1 MKVQNLETTYRG
13 QKFRSR
19 LEARFAIFFDALN
32 CEWQY
37 EPEGFQL
44 PSGNYLPD
52 FYLPKVEGGTWIEV
66 KPYGKNTFFG
76 FVGLGPKKH
85 DKRLEEFSDFAGSNK
100 NLFFIAHGIP
110 SENYFHHCS
119 YDSEGMLEAPYDPFR
134 WCFCGCGK
142 TLGIQ
147 FDGRGDRVECS
158 NRYCAKSRHGDKGYS
173 HDHEKIVEAARIA
186 RTVRFE
192 NGKAFV

>member
-66 KPYGKNTFFG
+66 KPYGKNTLKNMTK
-76 FVGLGPKKH
+76 GLKSLVILRAPIKIY
-85 DKRLEEFSDFAGSNK
+85 FSLRMESPLKIIFI
-100 NLFFIAHGIP
+100 IAHTIP
-110 SENYFHHCS
+110 KEVLNLLTILS
-119 YDSEGMLEAPYDPFR
+119 
-134 WCFCGCGK
+134 
-142 TLGIQ
+142 
-147 FDGRGDRVECS
+147 DGAFAV
-158 NRYCAKSRHGDKGYS
+158 
-173 HDHEKIVEAARIA
+173 VARL
-186 RTVRFE
+186 
-192 NGKAFV
+192 